1 MLRILRNARGGHL
14 PINDIHVL
22 TATSPVQQGLSRRER
37 MRPCRPWIRFTARP
51 APHSPPRVISMI
63 D

>member
-1 MLRILRNARGGHL
+1 MRNARGGRL

-22 TATSPVQQGLSRRER
+22 TATSPEEQGLSRRER
-37 MRPCRPWIRFTARP
+37 IRPCRPWIRFALRP
-51 APHSPPRVISMI
+51 ATHSTSRAIRMN